1 MESRANVLLTN
12 VFGHTHITVSLD
24 DENVYDAIK
33 FRPSFMVKITSPEEV
48 FNRHADDL
56 VLYYPDYHREAGEQ
70 PLPGKRRRKR
80 SRSPSERGKRS
91 RSSPSI
97 RDDEKPGEKES
108 ATANSNPEKDPAD
121 PKTWSR
127 ADWRA
132 HHQDLTSSYCKFS
145 GGRTKY
151 RALHKTSTQINY
163 DGTRGRWPAFL
174 IVSRLHRM
182 GVFWY
187 TGVQTNPEW
196 QHEPGC
202 VRSGNTKPPQL
213 DPNSH
218 RKNGWTTA
226 FFVISGNHCQPSR
239 SEHSDHHDYTR

>member
-174 IVSRLHRM
+174 IVSRLHHM

-187 TGVQTNPEW
+187 TWVQTNPEW

>member
-24 DENVYDAIK
+24 DENVYDAIT
-33 FRPSFMVKITSPEEV
+33 FRSSFMVKITSPEEV

-91 RSSPSI
+91 RSSPSV

-121 PKTWSR
+121 PK
-127 ADWRA
+127 
-132 HHQDLTSSYCKFS
+132 
-145 GGRTKY
+145 
-151 RALHKTSTQINY
+151 
-163 DGTRGRWPAFL
+163 P
-174 IVSRLHRM
+174 
-182 GVFWY
+182 
-187 TGVQTNPEW
+187 
-196 QHEPGC
+196 
-202 VRSGNTKPPQL
+202 
-213 DPNSH
+213 
-218 RKNGWTTA
+218 
-226 FFVISGNHCQPSR
+226 
-239 SEHSDHHDYTR
+239 